1 MIRHTNKQ
9 TEITTL
15 YIYIYKGQVILLL
28 IIVLHYLY
36 LYFSPIFNFQGQ
48 PYKMSRI
55 FLLLLVDLQH
65 FDGFQALMT
74 AHDLSFTLEWM
85 RALMMVGRVD

>member
-1 MIRHTNKQ
+1 
-9 TEITTL
+9 
-15 YIYIYKGQVILLL
+15 
-28 IIVLHYLY
+28 
-36 LYFSPIFNFQGQ
+36 
-48 PYKMSRI
+48 MSRI